1 MQKLNDKGL
10 LSFIFS
16 EMSKI
21 KILLMLLVIMQIRM
35 LMIKIYT
42 RHIEGGLSSAL
53 MKDSR
58 ASV

>member
-1 MQKLNDKGL
+1 MQKLNDKGS

-16 EMSKI
+16 EISKI
-21 KILLMLLVIMQIRM
+21 KILLMLLVIMQIRIFV
-35 LMIKIYT
+35 IKIYT
-42 RHIEGGLSSAL
+42 RHIEGGIASAL